1 MSRLRVAVIFG
12 GRSSEHE
19 ISVLSAR
26 SVIAALDPER
36 FEVVPVGITRRGRW
50 VLMPAGPPEA
60 IAGGALASI
69 GDGAGVGVRIEH
81 APEARAVVTDDGAR
95 LPVDV
100 AFPVLHGPYGEDGA
114 IQGLLEMADV
124 PYVGSGVLGSALGMD
139 KALQKS
145 VLRDAGL
152 PVVPH
157 VVVHEREWTHEPE
170 AVEAA
175 SASLGFPVFVK
186 PSALGSSVGVTR
198 VADAASL
205 GAAIDVALSHGE
217 VALVEAAATGCREIE
232 CAVLGDTDPVASLAG
247 EIVPRSHDFY
257 SYEAK
262 YLDDDGAELVVPV
275 DLAPEVLAEVQRLSV
290 ASFLALGCSGMA
302 RVDFFVSADGR
313 VVVNELNTI
322 PGFTR
327 ISMYPKLWEA
337 SGMSYRDLLS
347 RLIDLA
353 LERHARRAGKR
364 V

>member
-1 MSRLRVAVIFG
+1 MTRLRVAVVFG

-36 FEVVPVGITRRGRW
+36 FEVVPIGITRAGRW
-50 VLMPAGPPEA
+50 VLMPAGPPEV
-60 IAGGALASI
+60 AGSDALASV
-69 GDGAGVGVRIEH
+69 GDGAGSAVRLEQG
-81 APEARAVVTDDGAR
+81 PQARAVVADDGAR

-100 AFPVLHGPYGEDGA
+100 VFPVLHGPYGEDGA
-114 IQGLLEMADV
+114 IQGLLEMADL

-152 PVVPH
+152 PVVAH
-157 VVVHEREWTHEPE
+157 VVVHEREWLHEPE

-175 SASLGFPVFVK
+175 ASALGFPMFVK
-186 PSALGSSVGVTR
+186 PSALGSSVGITR
-198 VADAASL
+198 VTDPSAL
-205 GAAIDVALSHGE
+205 PAAIDVALGHGD
-217 VALVEAAATGCREIE
+217 VALVEAAATGAREIE
-232 CAVLGDTDPVASLAG
+232 CAVLGDDDPVASSAG
-247 EIVPRSHDFY
+247 EVIPRAHDFY

-262 YLDDDGAELVVPV
+262 YLDDDGADLVIPA
-275 DLAPEVLAEVQRLSV
+275 DLPPAVLAEVQRLAV
-290 ASFLALGCSGMA
+290 AAFAALRCSGMA
-302 RVDFFVSADGR
+302 RVDFFVSDDGI
-313 VVVNELNTI
+313 VINELNTI

-337 SGMSYRDLLS
+337 SGISYRDLVA

-353 LERHARRAGKR
+353 VERHARRAAKR
-364 V
+364 A